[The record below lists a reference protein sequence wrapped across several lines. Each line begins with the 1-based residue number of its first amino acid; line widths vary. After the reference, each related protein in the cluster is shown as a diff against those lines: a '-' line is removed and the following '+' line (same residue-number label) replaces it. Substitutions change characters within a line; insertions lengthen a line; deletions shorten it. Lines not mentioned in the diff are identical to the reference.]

1 LPEPQAQLSGSAT
14 SAITLLAL
22 ASFAAQAMV
31 RVTDSLLPQIAAD
44 LNVSVGATSIVVTA
58 YLLAH
63 GSVQLVIGPIG
74 DRFGK
79 YLCVSIA
86 AAGSTAM
93 VVACGLAPSLPV
105 LVAARLACGLAT
117 GWIIPFALAFVGDV
131 IPYERRQQV
140 IGRFLSGQILG
151 QLFGQ
156 AAGGVLGDYFGW
168 RNVFFILAALLAAA
182 TLGLFYELWRNPITH
197 ANATPQ
203 HRGRGFIADYSAVL
217 RSPWARAVIAIA
229 FIEAA
234 AMFGAFTYVGAD
246 LHLRFGVGFTL
257 VGLFVGAFAIGG
269 LIYSLSVRALV
280 NRFGQTGLAAGGGAL
295 LALAYLTLAFE
306 PHYWIAP
313 AAILTIGLGF
323 YMLHNTLQTNA
334 TQMTPQARGTAVA
347 IFSSAL
353 YLGQTAGVAAGG
365 VVFDRLTA
373 VPVFL
378 IAATVLLTLSLWFA
392 RQLKR
397 RRSQTT

>member
-1 LPEPQAQLSGSAT
+1 LPANPAQTSGSAT

-168 RNVFFILAALLAAA
+168 RNVFFILAAVLAAA

-217 RSPWARAVIAIA
+217 RSPWARAVIVIA
-229 FIEAA
+229 FIESA

-269 LIYSLSVRALV
+269 LIYSLSVRLLV
-280 NRFGQTGLAAGGGAL
+280 NRFGQTGLATGGGAL
-295 LALAYLTLAFE
+295 LALAYVTLAFE

-373 VPVFL
+373 VPLFL
-378 IAATVLLTLSLWFA
+378 AAAAVLLTLALWFA
-392 RQLKR
+392 SRLKR
-397 RRSQTT
+397 RRDD

>member
-1 LPEPQAQLSGSAT
+1 LPQSQAQPSGSAT

-31 RVTDSLLPQIAAD
+31 RSTDSLLPQIAAD
-44 LNVSVGATSIVVTA
+44 LDVTVGATSVIVTF

-79 YLCVSIA
+79 YLCVALA
-86 AAGSTAM
+86 AAGAAVM
-93 VVACGLAPSLPV
+93 VALCGLAPSLPL
-105 LVAARLACGLAT
+105 LVAARLGSGLAT
-117 GWIIPFALAFVGDV
+117 GWMIPLALAFVGDV

-182 TLGLFYELWRNPITH
+182 ALGLFYELWRNPVTH
-197 ANATPQ
+197 AGHAAAQPD
-203 HRGRGFIADYSAVL
+203 RGFIADYASVL
-217 RSPWARAVIAIA
+217 RSPWARVVIVVA
-229 FIEAA
+229 FIESA

-246 LHLRFGVGFTL
+246 LHLRFGVNFAL

-269 LIYSLSVRALV
+269 LVYSLSVRLLV
-280 NRFGQTGLAAGGGAL
+280 NRFGQIGIAAGGGAL
-295 LALAYLTLAFE
+295 LALAFVTLAVE

-313 AAILTIGLGF
+313 AAILTSGLGF

-373 VPVFL
+373 VPLFL
-378 IAATVLLTLSLWFA
+378 VSAAVLLALGLWFA
-392 RQLKR
+392 RALT
-397 RRSQTT
+397 RRSA